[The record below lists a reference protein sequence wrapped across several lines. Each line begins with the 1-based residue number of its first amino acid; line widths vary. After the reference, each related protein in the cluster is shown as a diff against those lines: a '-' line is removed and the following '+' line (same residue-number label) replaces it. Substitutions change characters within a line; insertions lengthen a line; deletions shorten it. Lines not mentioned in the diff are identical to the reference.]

1 MKPLAILLAIV
12 FSSAAAAAPPVSISN
27 AWARASLPHQ
37 TSTAA
42 YLTLQSAGGDLLT
55 GIDSTDADMVMLHQT
70 TTMGGMSNM
79 SDMDSLT
86 LPPGKPVSLAP
97 GGTHLMIMDMKHPI
111 AAGGKLHLILHF
123 SRAGAVKCDVP
134 VLAANATGPLG

>member
-1 MKPLAILLAIV
+1 MKQLAVLLTVLA
-12 FSSAAAAAPPVSISN
+12 SSAAAAAPPVSISH

-55 GIDSTDADMVMLHQT
+55 GVDSTDADMVMLHQT
-70 TTMGGMSNM
+70 TTMNGMSNM

-97 GGTHLMIMDMKHPI
+97 GGMHLMITDMKHPL
-111 AAGGKLHLILHF
+111 ASGGTLHLVLHF
-123 SRAGAVKCDVP
+123 SHAGAVKCDVP
-134 VLAANATGPLG
+134 VLAANATGPQG

>member
-12 FSSAAAAAPPVSISN
+12 FSSAAAAAPPVLISN
-27 AWARASLPHQ
+27 SWARASLPHQ

-70 TTMGGMSNM
+70 TTMGGMSSM
-79 SDMDSLT
+79 SDMDSLA
-86 LPPGKPVSLAP
+86 LPAGKPVSLAP

-111 AAGGKLHLILHF
+111 AAGGTLHLILHF
-123 SRAGAVKCDVP
+123 SHAGAVKCDVP
-134 VLAANATGPLG
+134 VLAANATGPQ